1 MPPPRLSKCR
11 LTGSQVPVA
20 APAPPGDLV
29 LPTDEGQDIDILN
42 NSDDHIKFE
51 NVILG
56 NHDVFSDSDFAFE
69 EIANPLSMK
78 NPEFLRICN
87 EFVH

>member
-1 MPPPRLSKCR
+1 MPPPRLSKR
-11 LTGSQVPVA
+11 LLTGSQVPVA
-20 APAPPGDLV
+20 APPGDLV
-29 LPTDEGQDIDILN
+29 LPMDEGQVVDILN

-51 NVILG
+51 NVNLG
-56 NHDVFSDSDFAFE
+56 NHDVFSHSDFAFE
-69 EIANPLSMK
+69 EIANPQSVK